1 MESKKAYII
10 TGPTSGIGYETALE
24 LAKYGTVILIG
35 RNREKLEQVQRTIKG
50 YGQNALSIVCDISD
64 ILSVKR
70 AAQQIV
76 ELNLTIGGLL
86 DGRSCA

>member
-1 MESKKAYII
+1 
-10 TGPTSGIGYETALE
+10 
-24 LAKYGTVILIG
+24 
-35 RNREKLEQVQRTIKG
+35 
-50 YGQNALSIVCDISD
+50 LSIVCDISD

-86 DGRSCA
+86 NNAGIMPQKATKSVQVNKRFAIGTAYLQ